1 MVKSVDMADLKIQE
15 KISEIEKEIRET
27 PYHKGTEHHIGLL
40 RAKLAKLRESF
51 YEGGVSGGGGRGFG
65 IRKQGD
71 ATIALIGPPSVGKS
85 TLLNIFANTASP
97 VGSYDFT
104 TTQVIPG
111 MMVLNGARIQL
122 FDLPGLIDEGS
133 LGKGGGKMI
142 LSAARTTDLFLLVTD
157 KENFSRFKKITKEL
171 FRAGFR
177 LNQTPPKIEIKKTYR
192 GSVKIIDP
200 FRSFSDQTVRSI
212 VEEFGYKNAEVVF
225 REPIKDSG
233 LLIDVLSKNRRYLP
247 AITVINKSEDLSE
260 RDRINMSKDLNNPLF
275 ISAHKGEGIENL
287 RERIWDKLDFV
298 RIYLKKD
305 EKQNPEADPLIIK
318 KGIGIRKMV
327 EKINSDWIDLVS
339 GALVWGKKV
348 KFPGQK
354 VSLNYHPVD
363 GDIIYLIKR
372 F

>member
-1 MVKSVDMADLKIQE
+1 MIDPKIQE

-51 YEGGVSGGGGRGFG
+51 YEGGTSGGGGRGFG
-65 IRKQGD
+65 VRKQGD
-71 ATIALIGPPSVGKS
+71 ATVALVGPPSVGKS
-85 TLLNIFANTASP
+85 TLLNMFANTASP

-104 TTQVIPG
+104 TTRVIPG
-111 MMVLNGARIQL
+111 MMALNGARIQL

-133 LGKGGGKMI
+133 LGKGGGRRI

-157 KENFSRFKKITKEL
+157 KENFSRFQKITKEL
-171 FRAGFR
+171 SRAGFR
-177 LNQTPPKIEIKKTYR
+177 LNQVPPKIEIKKTYR

-200 FRSFSDQTVRSI
+200 FRSFLNETVRKI

-225 REPIKDSG
+225 REPISDLG
-233 LLIDVLSKNRRYLP
+233 LLIDALSKNRKYLP
-247 AITVINKSEDLSE
+247 AITVINKSEDLKE
-260 RDRINMSKDLNNPLF
+260 ADRKYITKVIGNPVF
-275 ISAHKGEGIENL
+275 VSAHKGEGIEDL
-287 RERIWDKLDFV
+287 RERIWDNLDFI

-305 EKQNPEADPLIIK
+305 EKQKPEKDPLIIK

-327 EKINSDWIDLVS
+327 EKINSDWTELVT

-354 VSLNYHPVD
+354 VSLNYHPED
-363 GDIIYLIKR
+363 GDIIYLIRR